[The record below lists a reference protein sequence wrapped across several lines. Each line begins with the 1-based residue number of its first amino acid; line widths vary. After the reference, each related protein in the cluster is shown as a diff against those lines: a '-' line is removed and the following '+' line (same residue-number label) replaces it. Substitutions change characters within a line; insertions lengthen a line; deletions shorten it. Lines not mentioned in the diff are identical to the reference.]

1 MPKAFVELY
10 DRYATMLTRPFN
22 MDKTIAEYAAELGV
36 GRSTIAAWN
45 TRLDWKEINE
55 KRREAYGE
63 IIHTV
68 DSALL
73 KRAQKGDAEA
83 IKLFYARFDGYVPIS
98 GTIDL
103 SDKKD
108 DELRKRADEIK
119 VEILGSRTKQDQPGI
134 SEARA

>member
-1 MPKAFVELY
+1 
-10 DRYATMLTRPFN
+10 MLTRPFN
-22 MDKTIAEYAAELGV
+22 IDKTVAEYAKELGV
-36 GRSTIAAWN
+36 GQSTIFSWN
-45 TRLDWKEINE
+45 HRLDWKAINE
-55 KRREAYGE
+55 QRRENYGQ

-73 KRAQKGDAEA
+73 KKAQKGDAEA

-108 DELRKRADEIK
+108 DELRKRAVEIK
-119 VEILGSRTKQDQPGI
+119 TELLGDRARQDQPRIG
-134 SEARA
+134 EARA